1 MTKVFISGSMRIKR
15 LDKNVLTRINN
26 ILEKN
31 YGVIVGD
38 ADGVDS
44 SVQKYLKQ
52 KGVKS
57 VLVYCTGNRPRNNLG
72 NWETKNVPTTTK
84 PGTRAYYTAKDLEM
98 AMDCDYGLMVWDSKS
113 TGTLS
118 NAIELLGSHKK
129 SLVYV
134 NKAKEFLTVSD
145 VNDMRRLL
153 QYMSPSSLNKA
164 EEKLRITKK
173 IEAFGNEQVQLFA

>member
-15 LDKNVLTRINN
+15 LDKNVLARINN
-26 ILEKN
+26 IIEKH

-44 SVQKYLKQ
+44 SVQEYLKE
-52 KGVKS
+52 KGAES

-72 NWETKNVPTTTK
+72 NWETNKITTTSA

-98 AMDCDYGLMVWDSKS
+98 AEDCDYGLMVWDAKS

-118 NAIELLGSHKK
+118 NAIELLARHKK
-129 SLVYV
+129 SLVYI

-145 VNDMRRLL
+145 ISDLKILL
-153 QYMSPSSLNKA
+153 NYMSPTSLSKA
-164 EEKLRITKK
+164 EQKLRINKK
-173 IEAFGNEQVQLFA
+173 IEALSNEQVQMFA